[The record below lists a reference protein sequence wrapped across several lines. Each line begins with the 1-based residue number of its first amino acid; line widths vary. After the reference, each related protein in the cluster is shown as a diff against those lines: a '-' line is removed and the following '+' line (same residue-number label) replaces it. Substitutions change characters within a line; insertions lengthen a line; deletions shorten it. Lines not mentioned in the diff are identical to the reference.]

1 MTDTSVQ
8 DDSAVVPNV
17 TERTRLL
24 DSSNVTTSYSTQVQI
39 QEERSERVVDMTMEH
54 DPTVPL
60 DELKDHIQHFLV
72 FGKHRGTG
80 QLSQSSSSS
89 TSKNDSDQIIT
100 GEQEISIVEE
110 GGQERQVTTKT
121 RKSKKRDFITGALQF
136 ATDQWMENQGITNQV
151 VHESINGGAGS
162 STSSGQPVI
171 PLAQQQRQQG
181 LPPLPLVQP
190 HDDSV
195 KGVWDVAKN
204 ASVCA
209 VLGLLSE
216 RRQGKISITSDAD
229 ATLQRLALSTLE
241 HGVKQTS
248 AKEMI
253 RQEML
258 FKPWLG
264 DKSAIQW
271 AIENDCSI
279 FLEDEHVQ
287 SVIKQSWWYGDAE
300 WKTNP
305 NHPFQVWNT
314 SYRESNAT
322 VTKEGWKALFTK
334 QFIASYLA
342 RWAAPRYQCLIAFF
356 TAFVYLGFHLA
367 TLSNVEYMEDH
378 LKIFEYFYYV
388 FVVSDLVLELWKFGA
403 SPRKALQK
411 PSTYLTLP
419 TAAILFAAFVYRI
432 LAFFATDLQPKFHGL
447 YFSFVL
453 LAIATPLMFFRLFIW
468 TDDLWWPVYKIN
480 YVVGR
485 CIVQSLWVFFIALVS
500 LLGFWLGLAAL
511 QRDDVGLWLMLRHL
525 ILGALHA
532 PEIGET
538 LYYQPQAAS
547 ILLVAYLFVMVIFVG
562 ALLVASF
569 LSTILSLMKPES
581 SFDKLQKH
589 MEAERC
595 SRAASYGVYIPNV
608 AVELIVG
615 SIVWITKKIRPNSK
629 LTWLE
634 RLRQIVWFIIFLPI
648 LLLVGLFDLLF
659 YLFCPKK

>member
-1 MTDTSVQ
+1 MTDNQ
-8 DDSAVVPNV
+8 DDAAVVPNV

-24 DSSNVTTSYSTQVQI
+24 DSTTTTTSYTTQVQV
-39 QEERSERVVDMTMEH
+39 EEGRSQQQVVDMTMEH

-60 DELKDHIQHFLV
+60 DELTDHIQHLLV
-72 FGKHRGTG
+72 FGKHRGNG
-80 QLSQSSSSS
+80 KLSQSSSSS
-89 TSKNDSDQIIT
+89 NGSGQVIM
-100 GEQEISIVEE
+100 GEQEVDIVQEE
-110 GGQERQVTTKT
+110 GQRDISS
-121 RKSKKRDFITGALQF
+121 RKSKKRDLITGALRF
-136 ATDQWMENQGITNQV
+136 ATDQWMENQGINNQV
-151 VHESINGGAGS
+151 IHESIQQGP
-162 STSSGQPVI
+162 STSTSNQ
-171 PLAQQQRQQG
+171 
-181 LPPLPLVQP
+181 LPPLPLVS
-190 HDDSV
+190 HEESA

-216 RRQGKISITSDAD
+216 RRQGKISLTSDAD

-248 AKEMI
+248 ASDMI

-271 AIENDCSI
+271 AIENDSSV
-279 FLEDEHVQ
+279 FLNDENVQ
-287 SVIKQSWWYGDAE
+287 TVIKESWWYGDID

-305 NHPFQVWNT
+305 NHPFQAWNT
-314 SYRESNAT
+314 SSYQENRTT
-322 VTKEGWKALFTK
+322 VTRQGWKAVFTK

-342 RWAAPRYQCLIAFF
+342 RWASPRYQCLIAFF
-356 TAFVYLGFHLA
+356 TAVVYLSFHLA

-378 LKIFEYFYYV
+378 LKPYEYFYYV
-388 FVVSDLVLELWKFGA
+388 LVISDLVLELGRFIT

-419 TAAILFAAFVYRI
+419 TAILLTAAFVFRI
-432 LAFFATDLQPKFHGL
+432 LAFFATDLQPKYHGF

-453 LAIATPLMFFRLFIW
+453 LAIATPLMVFRLFLW
-468 TDDLWWPVYKIN
+468 VDDLWWPVYKIN

-485 CIVQSLWVFFIALVS
+485 CLVQSLWVFLIGLVS
-500 LLGFWLGLAAL
+500 LIGFWLGLSAL
-511 QRDDVGLWLMLRHL
+511 QRDDIGPWLMLRHL
-525 ILGALHA
+525 ILGALHS

-547 ILLVAYLFVMVIFVG
+547 ILLVAYLFVMVVFLG
-562 ALLVASF
+562 ALLTASF
-569 LSTILSLMKPES
+569 LSTILTLMKPES
-581 SFDKLQKH
+581 SFNRLKQR

-595 SRAASYGVYIPNV
+595 SRRPNYGVYIPNV

-615 SIVWITKKIRPNSK
+615 SIVWIVKKISPGTK

-634 RLRQIVWFIIFLPI
+634 RLRQIIWFIIFLPI
-648 LLLVGLFDLLF
+648 LILIGLFDLVV
-659 YLFCPKK
+659 YLFSLRN